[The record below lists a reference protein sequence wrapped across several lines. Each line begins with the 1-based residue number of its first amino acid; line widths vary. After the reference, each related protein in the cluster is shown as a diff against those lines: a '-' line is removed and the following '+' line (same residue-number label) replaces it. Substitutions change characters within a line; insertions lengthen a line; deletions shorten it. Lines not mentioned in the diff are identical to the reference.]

1 MRFKEFHAGQVLR
14 LGPIRVEQSEIIAFA
29 KAYDPQWFHTDP
41 ERARLSRWQGI
52 IASGWHTCAIAM
64 RLICEGPL
72 RESDSIG
79 SPGIAY
85 LKWPAPV
92 RPGDELRLEA
102 EVLEARPSSK
112 GHVGILRWRWRM
124 LNQEDVTV
132 LELEATSLFEL
143 AGTAERAT

>member
-1 MRFKEFHAGQVLR
+1 MRFNEFHAGEVLK
-14 LGPIRVEQSEIIAFA
+14 LGPIRLKQSEMIAFA

-41 ERARLSRWQGI
+41 ELAQSSRWRGI

-85 LKWPAPV
+85 LKWPTPV
-92 RPGDELRLEA
+92 RAGDELRLEA
-102 EVLEARPSSK
+102 EVLEARQSRRGPL
-112 GHVGILRWRWRM
+112 GVLRWRWRM
-124 LNQEDVTV
+124 LNQEDQTV
-132 LELEATSLFEL
+132 LDLEATSLFEPVR
-143 AGTAERAT
+143 TAD